1 MPLIL
6 RPHKIVHISN
16 QTGKWK
22 HSIQNYP
29 MSSLWP
35 TRSPRE
41 VDILKR
47 ISLQKDFLVLG
58 VNTFFFRSLEES

>member
-6 RPHKIVHISN
+6 WPRKIVHISN

-35 TRSPRE
+35 TRFPRK
-41 VDILKR
+41 VDVLKR
-47 ISLQKDFLVLG
+47 FSLQKDFPVLG
-58 VNTFFFRSLEES
+58 VNTFFFSSLKES